1 MKQAYENLKA
11 KKNNQF
17 SKASTN
23 VLRIE
28 TTDYYVRFLPKSYEE
43 KENLQEQDNLTLFD
57 MPLDYELEEGV
68 PGAYHELGI
77 PEGEITWQR
86 TIFPAD
92 YQF

>member
-23 VLRIE
+23 VLTIE

-43 KENLQEQDNLTLFD
+43 KEILLEKNSLTLFD
-57 MPLDYELEEGV
+57 MP
-68 PGAYHELGI
+68 
-77 PEGEITWQR
+77 
-86 TIFPAD
+86 
-92 YQF
+92 